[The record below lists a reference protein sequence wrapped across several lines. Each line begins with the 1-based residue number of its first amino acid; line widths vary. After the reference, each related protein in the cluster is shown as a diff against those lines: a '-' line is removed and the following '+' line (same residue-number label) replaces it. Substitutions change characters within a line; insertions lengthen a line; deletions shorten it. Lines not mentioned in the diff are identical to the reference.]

1 MLIISKKIKKGF
13 KLKLISL
20 FFTIFIFTTYLS
32 AEKIKNIANIVG
44 VRDNQL
50 IGYGL
55 VVGLRGTG
63 DGSSSKFTLR
73 ALSNL
78 LSTVN
83 VKIDPQNI
91 KSKNVAA
98 VIVTAKLPPFARQGD
113 KIDVIVSSIGDAKS
127 LEGGTLLLTPLKGVD
142 GKIYALAQGALTI
155 GGRNGRG
162 GSLNHPTVATIFE
175 GAVIE
180 REVLANIYKRNYA
193 KLSLKRSD
201 FENAVAVQDAIN
213 DYFHE
218 IVAVATDARGVELKR
233 PKNLSMVEFL
243 AKVEEIDINYKKE
256 RKIVID
262 ERTAT
267 VVAGINIKIDPV
279 VITHGDLT
287 IKISPQNNLKIDKQR
302 VDMQEGVAISPASN
316 IVDMQKDKVTVA
328 NLARVLHKLGATP
341 KDIISILEAM
351 KKAGAINAKL
361 EII

>member
-1 MLIISKKIKKGF
+1 MKPIIFLLS
-13 KLKLISL
+13 
-20 FFTIFIFTTYLS
+20 IFISVTLS
-32 AEKIKNIANIVG
+32 AEKIKDIANIVG

-78 LSTVN
+78 LSNVN
-83 VKIDPQNI
+83 VKIDPKNI

-113 KIDVIVSSIGDAKS
+113 KIDVVVSSIGDAKS
-127 LEGGTLLLTPLKGVD
+127 LQGGTLLLTPLKGVD
-142 GKIYALAQGALTI
+142 GKIYALAQGPVTI
-155 GGRNGRG
+155 GGKNGRG
-162 GSLNHPTVATIFE
+162 GALNHSTVATIFE

-180 REVLANIYKRNYA
+180 REVLHSIFRKNYA

-213 DYFHE
+213 NYFHQT
-218 IVAVATDARGVELKR
+218 VAVATDARGVELKR

-243 AKVEEIDINYKKE
+243 AKIGEIDINYHKEKKV
-256 RKIVID
+256 VID
-262 ERTAT
+262 ERTGT
-267 VVAGINIKIDPV
+267 IVAGIDIKIDPV

-287 IKISPQNNLKIDKQR
+287 IKISPKNSLKIDKR
-302 VDMQEGVAISPASN
+302 EVNMQDGVSISPSTN
-316 IVDMQKDKVTVA
+316 LTNMQKNQITIA

-351 KKAGAINAKL
+351 KKAGAIEAKL